1 MKHFLIFTFFMTF
14 IMSSCDDKSML
25 SEQNSGISTTH
36 SFSNVNALSSD
47 RILVILNLKL
57 NAWRKVFIIYVY

>member
-36 SFSNVNALSSD
+36 SFSNVNAMTHGPKEY
-47 RILVILNLKL
+47 I
-57 NAWRKVFIIYVY
+57 